1 MDNVIVKK
9 TGIFFLIVLVNIMLN
24 IKINFLKIIIFSL
37 I

>member
-24 IKINFLKIIIFSL
+24 IKINFLKIIVFSL